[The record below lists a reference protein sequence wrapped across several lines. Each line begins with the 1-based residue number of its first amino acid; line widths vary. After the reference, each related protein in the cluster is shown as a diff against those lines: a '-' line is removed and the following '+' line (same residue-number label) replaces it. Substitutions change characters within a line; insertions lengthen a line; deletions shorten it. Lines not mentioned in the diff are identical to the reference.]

1 MKEFR
6 KFRVDYKTEDSGICS
21 KWIEAPD
28 SYTAEKKMKEMLER
42 DGVPK
47 EFYEIVNIIYF

>member
-6 KFRVDYKTEDSGICS
+6 KFRVDYKTEASGICS